1 MFTKNK
7 KKDGKSKVK
16 PKPKPKPETKKP
28 FKQELLSRKNET
40 GRIPSNI
47 KPVVHKPAAP
57 VETKRLY
64 RNRAAHPEFQSIDL
78 PAGATSALMK
88 QHEINEELL
97 RALIDIQIAG
107 LSKVAKKEMMEKYKH
122 LI

>member
-1 MFTKNK
+1 MFTKK
-7 KKDGKSKVK
+7 QKADTPKAK
-16 PKPKPKPETKKP
+16 PKPKPKAKKSKP
-28 FKQELLSRKNET
+28 FKQELLARKHET

-47 KPVVHKPAAP
+47 KPVEYNPDAP
-57 VETKRLY
+57 VEKKRIY
-64 RNRAAHPEFQSIDL
+64 PNRAAHPEFQSIDL
-78 PAGATSALMK
+78 VAGATSALMK